1 MVLIIEVDLGI
12 IVSQLV
18 ATLQYE
24 RKRRNELTCGNVRL
38 IGRGKKEAMN

>member
-1 MVLIIEVDLGI
+1 MVLIIEVDL
-12 IVSQLV
+12 